1 MNADSDATW
10 QSSQAIATRRMRDR
24 NADMSQ
30 QTTGK
35 SVSGQI
41 ADTIAL
47 RMLKRP
53 ALVVLLSV
61 ATIAACT
68 DNPTAPTVTTPPPF
82 PTVNVPLPT
91 TVPGVLGLRM
101 PIDASDAA
109 TTAFGLAPF
118 GYHGADHAADGHPGW
133 DVEYRIGGIV
143 RSAAA
148 GTVQS
153 VFADPSVPGRSTV
166 QIEHVVGTHFYR
178 TVYTNLATVSPGIA
192 ADAAVLAGQSIG
204 VAGTVSQTVG
214 TTPITYAM
222 THFQLDDFEYYR
234 NVPNPNAVTPEPF
247 LTPEARSFFERVW
260 STAVSSTELIEP
272 YASNP
277 RDLRFPAS
285 RTWTRVSGD
294 GPAGIRFTRSDARN
308 PNYESAVLAESGTA
322 VETGTVTLALTARPF
337 PTIDLVAAT
346 GRRLGTYDI
355 VSNQMRLSLANA
367 GSSRPVDLGAASYY
381 RTPQ

>member
-1 MNADSDATW
+1 
-10 QSSQAIATRRMRDR
+10 
-24 NADMSQ
+24 MSQ

-192 ADAAVLAGQSIG
+192 ADAAVLAL
-204 VAGTVSQTVG
+204 
-214 TTPITYAM
+214 P
-222 THFQLDDFEYYR
+222 
-234 NVPNPNAVTPEPF
+234 VPV
-247 LTPEARSFFERVW
+247 
-260 STAVSSTELIEP
+260 
-272 YASNP
+272 
-277 RDLRFPAS
+277 
-285 RTWTRVSGD
+285 
-294 GPAGIRFTRSDARN
+294 DARRD
-308 PNYESAVLAESGTA
+308 
-322 VETGTVTLALTARPF
+322 RPG
-337 PTIDLVAAT
+337 AAA
-346 GRRLGTYDI
+346 GGC
-355 VSNQMRLSLANA
+355 A
-367 GSSRPVDLGAASYY
+367 GSAEFAPAPRVGRAAASVG
-381 RTPQ
+381 PKLEVP